1 MKRLRGTPW
10 LALLA
15 CVSATALAADDDKVA
30 ITVGS
35 ATMTVGAIERRLES
49 MPSYQLGRYGSTPD
63 AVRKGFTEQVLV
75 PEMLFG
81 EEALRRKLD
90 QTPALK
96 TKVKDLLKE
105 ALDRSLKEEALKK
118 EPVTK
123 EELQKYY
130 DDNKSRFETPKRI
143 RIWRVQVADEAT
155 AKKLIQDSRGAD
167 GVQKWREFA
176 RERSLDKAT
185 AQRNGDLGFVRPD
198 GSTDVPRVQV
208 DPVVFQTADKVT
220 DGTLVA
226 QPLKEG
232 ERWSVIWRRGSIA
245 ALKRTLEDEEKS
257 IRSLLERRRI
267 DKARKDL
274 IATLQK
280 TQVKESHPDLLSHID
295 MRAYGEPPSAR
306 MSGRDAGARRLTRDG
321 GLRPPMP
328 IGSVH
333 R

>member
-1 MKRLRGTPW
+1 MKRLVGTQW

-15 CVSATALAADDDKVA
+15 CVSATALAADDDRVA

-49 MPSYQLGRYGSTPD
+49 MPSYQLSRYGSTPE
-63 AVRKGFTEQVLV
+63 AVRQGFTEQVLV

-90 QTPALK
+90 RSPALEAR
-96 TKVKDLLKE
+96 VKDLLKE
-105 ALDRSLKEEALKK
+105 ALDRSLKQDALKK

-176 RERSLDKAT
+176 RESSLDKAT

-208 DPVVFQTADKVT
+208 DPVVFNIADKVA

-232 ERWSVIWRRGSIA
+232 DRWSVIWRRGSIA

-274 IATLQK
+274 LATLQK

-295 MRAYGEPPSAR
+295 MRAYGDPPSAR
-306 MSGRDAGARRLTRDG
+306 GAARDAGARRLTRDG

-328 IGSVH
+328 LGSVH

>member
-1 MKRLRGTPW
+1 MKRLLGTPW
-10 LALLA
+10 LALLV

-30 ITVGS
+30 ISVGS
-35 ATMTVGAIERRLES
+35 ATMTVGAIERRLAA
-49 MPSYQLGRYGSTPD
+49 MPSFQLGRYGST
-63 AVRKGFTEQVLV
+63 AEAIRKGFAEQVLV

-90 QTPALK
+90 QSPALQ
-96 TKVKDLLKE
+96 TRVKDLLKE
-105 ALDRSLKEEALKK
+105 ALDRHLKEQALQK

-123 EELQKYY
+123 EELRKYY
-130 DDNKSRFETPKRI
+130 DENKSRFETPKRI
-143 RIWRVQVADEAT
+143 RIWRVQVADETT

-176 RERSLDKAT
+176 REHSLDKAT

-208 DPVVFQTADKVT
+208 DPIVFNTADKVT
-220 DGTLVA
+220 DGTLVPE
-226 QPLKEG
+226 PLKEG
-232 ERWSVIWRRGSIA
+232 DRWSVIWRRGSIA

-274 IATLQK
+274 LATLHK
-280 TQVKESHPDLLSHID
+280 TQVKELQPDLLSHID

-306 MSGRDAGARRLTRDG
+306 SPARDAGARRLTRDG
-321 GLRPPMP
+321 GLRSPAPL
-328 IGSVH
+328 GSVH

>member
-1 MKRLRGTPW
+1 MKRLLGTPW
-10 LALLA
+10 VALLV
-15 CVSATALAADDDKVA
+15 CVSATSLAADDGKVA

-35 ATMTVGAIERRLES
+35 ATMTTGAIERRLGS
-49 MPSYQLGRYGSTPD
+49 MPSYQLARYGTTPD
-63 AVRKGFTEQVLV
+63 AVRKGFVEQVLV

-90 QTPALK
+90 QSPAMA
-96 TKVKDLLKE
+96 TRVRDLLKE
-105 ALDRSLKEEALKK
+105 ALDRSLKEEALQK

-130 DDNKSRFETPKRI
+130 DDNKTRFETPKRI

-176 RERSLDKAT
+176 REKSLDKAT

-208 DPVVFQTADKVT
+208 DPRVFNTADKVA
-220 DGTLVA
+220 DGALVA
-226 QPLKEG
+226 EPMKEG
-232 ERWSVIWRRGSIA
+232 DRWSVIWRRGSIA
-245 ALKRTLEDEEKS
+245 AMKRTLEDEEKS

-274 IATLQK
+274 IARLQK
-280 TQVKESHPDLLSHID
+280 EHVKESHPDLLSHID

-306 MSGRDAGARRLTRDG
+306 SPARDAGPRRLTRDG
-321 GLRPPMP
+321 GLRAPVPM
-328 IGSVH
+328 GSAH